1 MKLTQR
7 LNIRAIVGEHFD
19 DMEFENNPLKLVPKA
34 QATTTKKMNEE
45 GSINIENVNA
55 PKHQSRVEQGRGS
68 TEWKKVFAFADI

>member
-7 LNIRAIVGEHFD
+7 LDIRAIVGEHFD
-19 DMEFENNPLKLVPKA
+19 DIEFENNPLKLVPKA
-34 QATTTKKMNEE
+34 QATKKNEE
-45 GSINIENVNA
+45 DSINIENVNA

>member
-7 LNIRAIVGEHFD
+7 LDIRAIVGEHFD
-19 DMEFENNPLKLVPKA
+19 DIEFENNPLKLVPKA
-34 QATTTKKMNEE
+34 QATKKKMNEE
-45 GSINIENVNA
+45 DSINIENVNA